1 MKTDPYEINR
11 YLTESRNCA
20 LQMMQNAA
28 YMQKELPSLEMSDGL
43 REEIEKL
50 CDDLISTKH
59 DLIAQIFECYE
70 LLEED
75 SDAQRIG
82 KMINQM
88 HQWNPVENQV
98 AIGIDVETFLW
109 EIEGLVNQVKVSI
122 GTVHLSQRFKWLS
135 KLALRVRSN
144 YIFDAL

>member
-1 MKTDPYEINR
+1 MKTDPQEINR

-75 SDAQRIG
+75 SDAPKIG
-82 KMINQM
+82 KMISQI
-88 HQWNPVENQV
+88 HQWMSGSVGSIQECVAAIQQSITQGTAAPV
-98 AIGIDVETFLW
+98 
-109 EIEGLVNQVKVSI
+109 LVSRLFVNVS
-122 GTVHLSQRFKWLS
+122 
-135 KLALRVRSN
+135 
-144 YIFDAL
+144 

>member
-43 REEIEKL
+43 REEIGKL

-59 DLIAQIFECYE
+59 ALIAQIFECYE

-75 SDAQRIG
+75 SDAPQIG
-82 KMINQM
+82 KMI
-88 HQWNPVENQV
+88 HSRP
-98 AIGIDVETFLW
+98 T
-109 EIEGLVNQVKVSI
+109 
-122 GTVHLSQRFKWLS
+122 R
-135 KLALRVRSN
+135 
-144 YIFDAL
+144 